1 MCYFSAVHGTLF
13 LLVCVSGTGAY
24 LLIFIILCDFSKQRS
39 EAYKL
44 TNMTCLL
51 VSQTIELEK
60 QAKMHLEETLQLS
73 IDEKEE
79 IIKALQT
86 QVDKLV

>member
-1 MCYFSAVHGTLF
+1 
-13 LLVCVSGTGAY
+13 
-24 LLIFIILCDFSKQRS
+24 
-39 EAYKL
+39 
-44 TNMTCLL
+44 
-51 VSQTIELEK
+51 
-60 QAKMHLEETLQLS
+60 MHLEETLQLS